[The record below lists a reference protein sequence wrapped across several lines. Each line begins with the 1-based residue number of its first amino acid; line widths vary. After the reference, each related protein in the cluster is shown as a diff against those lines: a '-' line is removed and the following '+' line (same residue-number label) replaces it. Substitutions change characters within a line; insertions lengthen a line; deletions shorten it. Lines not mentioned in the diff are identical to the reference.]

1 MIMKFLND
9 RDKVAALRAARAK
22 KQIFYT
28 DRQVRFYP
36 DLAAE
41 VHRKQKEFDSVK
53 QKLRNMGIEHG
64 MLIPARLLVTHTD
77 RTQTSGA
84 PAEVESFIKR
94 LQEENRNG

>member
-1 MIMKFLND
+1 MRHQHATKNND
-9 RDKVAALRAARAK
+9 YEVSERQGQGGCIKSSQSQT
-22 KQIFYT
+22 QIFYK

-41 VHRKQKEFDSVK
+41 VHRKQK
-53 QKLRNMGIEHG
+53 LRNVGIEHD
-64 MLIPARLLVTHTD
+64 MLIPARLLVTQD

>member
-22 KQIFYT
+22 KQIFYK

-41 VHRKQKEFDSVK
+41 VHRKQK
-53 QKLRNMGIEHG
+53 LRNVGIEHG
-64 MLIPARLLVTHTD
+64 MLIPARLLVTHKD

-94 LQEENRNG
+94 LQEENRNGRI

>member
-22 KQIFYT
+22 KQIFYK

-41 VHRKQKEFDSVK
+41 VHRKQK
-53 QKLRNMGIEHG
+53 LRNVGIEHD
-64 MLIPARLLVTHTD
+64 MLIPARLLVTQD